1 MENGW
6 STEIRF
12 QRSPL
17 QDPPAG
23 AGELLQ
29 GTARG
34 HLAEHGHGL
43 DAADV
48 GPLPLGDGVEPKDL
62 ARLPAGLQ
70 QGPCGPGHVDG
81 LGVGEDE
88 QRHRGAQDAGALGA
102 EVLQCPSQVRAPPVE
117 AGGAHIIPES
127 VHILQGKGVHP
138 AELLG
143 EEEGLGGFR
152 NLAHRLE
159 EAQGE
164 FGELEH
170 GPRHVAEQYQPLPLL
185 PPGAVGETVEGP
197 AGLQAPADGALE
209 VQLAAVAAAPAGP
222 AELRV
227 QLTGNGGDQG
237 RGPGDVRL
245 PKLGDVPVQE
255 RQVRVQGLAPH
266 GGVLHGHLLFQE
278 EAHEDGADEV
288 AVELGIAL

>member
-1 MENGW
+1 MCMVSLLIDGRPPAFRIPYSIPQAEAVGKMENGW

-81 LGVGEDE
+81 LGVE
-88 QRHRGAQDAGALGA
+88 
-102 EVLQCPSQVRAPPVE
+102 
-117 AGGAHIIPES
+117 ES
-127 VHILQGKGVHP
+127 ANNLHK
-138 AELLG
+138 LLM
-143 EEEGLGGFR
+143 
-152 NLAHRLE
+152 
-159 EAQGE
+159 
-164 FGELEH
+164 
-170 GPRHVAEQYQPLPLL
+170 
-185 PPGAVGETVEGP
+185 
-197 AGLQAPADGALE
+197 
-209 VQLAAVAAAPAGP
+209 
-222 AELRV
+222 
-227 QLTGNGGDQG
+227 
-237 RGPGDVRL
+237 
-245 PKLGDVPVQE
+245 
-255 RQVRVQGLAPH
+255 
-266 GGVLHGHLLFQE
+266 
-278 EAHEDGADEV
+278 
-288 AVELGIAL
+288 